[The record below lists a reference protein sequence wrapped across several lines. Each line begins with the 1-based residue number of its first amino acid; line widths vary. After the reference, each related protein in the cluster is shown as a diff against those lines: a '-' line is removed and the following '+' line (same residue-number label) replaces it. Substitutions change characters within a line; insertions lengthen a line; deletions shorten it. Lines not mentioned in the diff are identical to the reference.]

1 MQQFTN
7 RIEVCTIDL
16 TLNLL
21 LPHVILTYV
30 TTRSSESTNSSNM
43 NLFHTNAPFCNF
55 ENPTQRFRSS
65 TIIDLMQQILIYQFY
80 WYENDFQ

>member
-7 RIEVCTIDL
+7 KIEVFTIDL

-21 LPHVILTYV
+21 LSIVVLTHV
-30 TTRSSESTNSSNM
+30 TTHSSESTNSSIM
-43 NLFHTNAPFCNF
+43 NLLHTKTHVCDF

-65 TIIDLMQQILIYQFY
+65 IAV
-80 WYENDFQ
+80 DFMHQL